1 MGKRTRENSVGD
13 HSSDSYK
20 RTRSMDDDDREQDI
34 VAQRYRLI
42 NNLLSTLNKER
53 KERIETLTTVK
64 AF

>member
-1 MGKRTRENSVGD
+1 MGKRARENSVGD
-13 HSSDSYK
+13 DSSDSYK

-42 NNLLSTLNKER
+42 NSLLSTLNKER
-53 KERIETLTTVK
+53 KERTDTLTPVK